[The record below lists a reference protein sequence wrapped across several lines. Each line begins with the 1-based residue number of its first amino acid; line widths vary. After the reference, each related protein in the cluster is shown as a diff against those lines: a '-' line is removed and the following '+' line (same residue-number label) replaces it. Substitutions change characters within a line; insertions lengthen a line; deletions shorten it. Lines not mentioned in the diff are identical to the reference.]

1 MSAVSK
7 VDKIKE
13 INTNWKL
20 KHGGIVRR
28 RTPKKVSFV
37 ESEMKSNSND
47 KCKCKSES
55 WLMCQLHDNS
65 NPKNAIF
72 YEIVQKYFA
81 KFQTYSEKDLLE
93 QLEKNVKKVENVKNV
108 KKVENTENTKNTKNT
123 QINDLLSFC
132 LKATKESIERLER
145 RKKELNKELFED
157 KLYDCYIKKR
167 KLRVAFSDDFD
178 PKWDSAYL
186 DAIAAKRQAKYVRVS
201 VIKGGS
207 RSIIGTLQYNHI
219 VFLKK
224 LEELLCG
231 VAPPRDAPSHF

>member
-1 MSAVSK
+1 MSK
-7 VDKIKE
+7 VIKE
-13 INTNWKL
+13 INSKWKL
-20 KHGGIVRR
+20 NYGGILKRKS
-28 RTPKKVSFV
+28 PKKVSFV

-47 KCKCKSES
+47 KCKCKSDS

-81 KFQTYSEKDLLE
+81 KFQIYSKKDLLE
-93 QLEKNVKKVENVKNV
+93 QLEKNVKKV
-108 KKVENTENTKNTKNT
+108 ENTKNTKNT

-167 KLRVAFSDDFD
+167 EKTVPRVAFSDDFD
-178 PKWDSAYL
+178 PKWENFYIFLYL
-186 DAIAAKRQAKYVRVS
+186 SKNCLN
-201 VIKGGS
+201 
-207 RSIIGTLQYNHI
+207 TI
-219 VFLKK
+219 V
-224 LEELLCG
+224 
-231 VAPPRDAPSHF
+231 